1 MRPHDETARRTQV
14 RLDRFG
20 LEDRRYANM
29 SRACELTGKAVLTG
43 NNVSHA
49 NNKTKRRFL
58 PNLVSVTLMSEALN
72 QNVRLRISANALRS
86 VEHRGGLDA
95 FLVKADETELSQRA
109 RLLKKQVAKKLAEQ
123 AA

>member
-1 MRPHDETARRTQV
+1 
-14 RLDRFG
+14 
-20 LEDRRYANM
+20 M
-29 SRACELTGKAVLTG
+29 SRACELTGKAVMTG

-49 NNKTKRRFL
+49 NNKTRRRFL
-58 PNLVSVTLMSEALN
+58 PNLVNVTLMSEALN

-95 FLVKADETELSQRA
+95 FLLKADAEELSDRA
-109 RLLKKQVAKKLAEQ
+109 RLLKKQVAKKISEET